1 VSDSD
6 RFHRDDPKRAHPRR
20 NMSEGLRSD
29 DPWSVRP
36 EPGRPGQF
44 RDAGAS
50 GEESVS
56 NGVDDAYRVA
66 DEHMREGQWR
76 AGSRNQRS
84 YDWRSP
90 GYGAPFGYGY
100 GGRSPDGL
108 LEQVMRVYLDMMSLA
123 GTMMNGL
130 ARPPYPPQYPPP
142 YPRPPFEG
150 RREPEYHYAPDP
162 APRARSAGVRVE
174 VSSSQPN
181 YVALDLKPLRP
192 GVSLAVPPL
201 RALNNKLSE
210 LRDIE
215 FDSSNDHYVFR
226 VRIPDAQP
234 PGLYSGVVVDSRT
247 GEPCGTLAVQVGR
260 QEEQTKPH
268 PAKHQG

>member
-1 VSDSD
+1 
-6 RFHRDDPKRAHPRR
+6 
-20 NMSEGLRSD
+20 MSEGLRSD

-36 EPGRPGQF
+36 EPGRPSQF
-44 RDAGAS
+44 RDARAS

-66 DEHMREGQWR
+66 DEHIREGQWR

-90 GYGAPFGYGY
+90 GYGAPFGYG
-100 GGRSPDGL
+100 GRPSDGL
-108 LEQVMRVYLDMMSLA
+108 LEQLMRVYLDMMGLVGS
-123 GTMMNGL
+123 MMNGV

-150 RREPEYHYAPDP
+150 RRESEYPYAYDP
-162 APRARSAGVRVE
+162 APRARSTGVRVE

-181 YVALDLKPLRP
+181 YVALDLKQLRP
-192 GVSLAVPPL
+192 RVSLAVPPL
-201 RALNNKLSE
+201 RAINNKLPE

-215 FDSSNDHYVFR
+215 FDTANDHYVLR
-226 VRIPDAQP
+226 IRIPDAQP
-234 PGLYSGVVVDSRT
+234 HGLYSGVVIDDRT
-247 GEPCGTLAVQVGR
+247 GEPCGTLAIQVGR
-260 QEEQTKPH
+260 QEEQTKTH
-268 PAKHQG
+268 PTKRQG